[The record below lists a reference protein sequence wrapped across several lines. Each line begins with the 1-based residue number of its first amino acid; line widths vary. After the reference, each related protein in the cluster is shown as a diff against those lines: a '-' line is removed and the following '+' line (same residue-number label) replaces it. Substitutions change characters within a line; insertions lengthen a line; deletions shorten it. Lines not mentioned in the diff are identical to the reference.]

1 MFTCC
6 FVDRH
11 KIEHYMYIYF
21 HQLGNYML
29 CCMIFFQMTD
39 KDRSEMQILMPL
51 LDTVSSVHSDPSVQE
66 MASDLRIAIAT
77 HGVVLSDKLQQ
88 KV

>member
-1 MFTCC
+1 
-6 FVDRH
+6 
-11 KIEHYMYIYF
+11 
-21 HQLGNYML
+21 
-29 CCMIFFQMTD
+29 
-39 KDRSEMQILMPL
+39 MQILMPL
-51 LDTVSSVHSDPSVQE
+51 LDTVSSVHSDLSVQE